1 MRNDI
6 ETRKDDI
13 LVWISENRSKA
24 EIARILNCRVG
35 TLQNALARMDIEY
48 DGNKSNKGKASK
60 SYKSAH
66 DYMASEQ
73 YVSTHRLKLKLLKEG
88 IKKHQCEMC
97 KITEWMGKPVPVEL
111 DHIDGN
117 RYNNDLSNL
126 RVLCPNCHAQTDT
139 YSGKNVGKYADVA

>member
-13 LVWISENRSKA
+13 LVWISESRSKA
-24 EIARILNCRVG
+24 EMARILNCRVG
-35 TLQNALARMDIEY
+35 TLQNALTRMGIEY
-48 DGNKSNKGKASK
+48 GGNKSNKGKDSK
-60 SYKSAH
+60 SYKSAYE
-66 DYMASEQ
+66 YMASEQ

-88 IKKHQCEMC
+88 IKNHQCEIC

-139 YSGKNVGKYADVA
+139 YSGKNVKNMRT

>member
-6 ETRKDDI
+6 ETRKNDI

-35 TLQNALARMDIEY
+35 TLQNALARMGIEY
-48 DGNKSNKGKASK
+48 GGNKGSKGKESTA
-60 SYKSAH
+60 YKSAH
-66 DYMASEQ
+66 EYMASDQ

-88 IKKHQCEMC
+88 IKEHRCEIC

-139 YSGKNVGKYADVA
+139 YSGKNIKNMRM

>member
-6 ETRKDDI
+6 ETRKEEI
-13 LVWISENRSKA
+13 LGWISENRSKA
-24 EIARILNCRVG
+24 EIARLLDCRVG
-35 TLQNALARMDIEY
+35 TLQNALTRMGIEY
-48 DGNKSNKGKASK
+48 EGNMSGKGRKAGK
-60 SYKSAH
+60 YKSAH

-88 IKKHQCEMC
+88 IKEHRCEIC
-97 KITEWMGKPVPVEL
+97 NITEWMGKPTPIEL

-139 YSGKNVGKYADVA
+139 YSGKNIKNMRT